1 MTKIVCQSHEDPLDY
16 AGGLHVLTFAE
27 EGFAPLN
34 IHGRRFG
41 ISRDILSAFS
51 SRVNQRDEVG
61 TLWPQAPISAVPQ
74 SCIRDTT
81 DPTALLSHLREFIP
95 AIPDDMKTTTLVLD
109 FSTPRLPPHVEY
121 TISKLHKDAL
131 FIGISQIVVICN

>member
-1 MTKIVCQSHEDPLDY
+1 MTRIVCQSHEDPLDY
-16 AGGLHVLTFAE
+16 SGGLHVLTFAE

-109 FSTPRLPPHVEY
+109 FSTPRLPLHVEY
-121 TISKLHKDAL
+121 TISKLQKDAL
-131 FIGISQIVVICN
+131 FIGIAQIVVICN

>member
-1 MTKIVCQSHEDPLDY
+1 MTRIVCQSHEDPLDY
-16 AGGLHVLTFAE
+16 SGGLHVLTFAE

-121 TISKLHKDAL
+121 TISKLHTDAL
-131 FIGISQIVVICN
+131 FIGIAQIVVICN

>member
-1 MTKIVCQSHEDPLDY
+1 MTRIVCQSHENPLDY
-16 AGGLHVLTFAE
+16 SGGLHVLTFAE

-81 DPTALLSHLREFIP
+81 DPTALLGHLREFIP

-131 FIGISQIVVICN
+131 FIGIAQIVVICN

>member
-1 MTKIVCQSHEDPLDY
+1 MTRIVCQSHEDPLDY
-16 AGGLHVLTFAE
+16 SGGLHVLTFAE

-81 DPTALLSHLREFIP
+81 DPTGLLSHLREFIP
-95 AIPDDMKTTTLVLD
+95 AIPDNMKTTTLVLD

-131 FIGISQIVVICN
+131 FIGIAQIVVICN

>member
-1 MTKIVCQSHEDPLDY
+1 MTRIVCQSHEDPLDY
-16 AGGLHVLTFAE
+16 SGGLHVLTFAE

-131 FIGISQIVVICN
+131 FIGIAQIVVICN